1 MKRKGFDLRNTK
13 SSTVVEDM
21 GDEILLSD
29 KESILSK
36 LELDP
41 KKLIHFGIRVAL
53 CTVGVFVAKH
63 FEKEHLKKLNDQKQ
77 VANEKVQELEKQ
89 KAKKQKSIEG
99 FGTTAEQSKEFGNKL
114 DIMEELADN
123 RLMAIKGLDHIQSH
137 IPTEVWLKRVQFD
150 NQRFQIEGASTTNR
164 KIRDFID
171 RLEKTG
177 IFSSISLQ
185 NVRED
190 TSNKNFTKRSF
201 TMVSELKR

>member
-1 MKRKGFDLRNTK
+1 MKRKNFDLRNTK

-36 LELDP
+36 LEVDP
-41 KKLIHFGIRVAL
+41 KKVINFAIRVAL
-53 CTVGVFVAKH
+53 CTGGVFVAKH
-63 FEKEHLKKLNDQKQ
+63 LEKEGLRKLNLQKK

-89 KAKKQKSIEG
+89 KSEKEKSIEG
-99 FGTTAEQSKEFGNKL
+99 FGTMAEQSKEFGHKL
-114 DIMEELADN
+114 DIMKKLADD
-123 RLMAIKGLDHIQSH
+123 RVMAIKGLDNIQTH
-137 IPTEVWLKRVQFD
+137 VPTEVWLKRVQFD
-150 NQRFQIEGASTTNR
+150 NHKFQIEGTSTTNR
-164 KIRDFID
+164 KIRDFIEG
-171 RLEKTG
+171 LEKTG

-190 TSNKNFTKRSF
+190 TSNKSFVKRSF